1 LTPVRVLLRNTTN
14 VLLHLLRQGHVQ
26 SDALLTR
33 EEYLA
38 TLRSVKVQGGL
49 DPDEAEIIH
58 AISSFRMT
66 VAREIMVPRP
76 DMVCLDDTL
85 TLRDALTVA
94 RRQHHPRLPVYRG
107 NVDHIWGVLY
117 VSAVP
122 AWRDRVRFEQSLAEL
137 GAALEPDQDRENRP
151 LLVDAYVVP
160 ESRQIDTLLA
170 EMRSRGHDLAILLDE
185 YGGTAGMVSRENIL
199 DALLGGLI
207 GTRQRRT
214 FVQVQSDGSFVAS
227 GAIRLA
233 QLAWEC
239 GLDFGEEHDDTLA
252 GHVMRLLGS
261 LPVPGQSVDDARYRY
276 TVLQM
281 HGQRID
287 AIGVKARS

>member
-1 LTPVRVLLRNTTN
+1 
-14 VLLHLLRQGHVQ
+14 
-26 SDALLTR
+26 
-33 EEYLA
+33 
-38 TLRSVKVQGGL
+38 
-49 DPDEAEIIH
+49 
-58 AISSFRMT
+58 M

-76 DMVCLDDTL
+76 DMVCLDESM

-94 RRQHHPRLPVYRG
+94 RRQLHPRLPVYRE
-107 NVDHIWGVLY
+107 NIDHIWGVLY
-117 VSAVP
+117 VTAVP
-122 AWRDRVRFEQSLAEL
+122 AWRDTVRMDQTLAEL
-137 GAALEPDQDRENRP
+137 GTALETERGQPAARP

-160 ESRQIDTLLA
+160 ESRQIDALLS
-170 EMRSRGHDLAILLDE
+170 EMRGQGHDLAILLDE

-214 FVQVQSDGSFVAS
+214 FVQMQSDGSVVAS

-239 GLDFGEEHDDTLA
+239 GFDFGEGHDDTLA

-261 LPVPGQSVDDARYRY
+261 LPMPGQSIEDARYQY

-287 AIGVKARS
+287 AIGVKPRA